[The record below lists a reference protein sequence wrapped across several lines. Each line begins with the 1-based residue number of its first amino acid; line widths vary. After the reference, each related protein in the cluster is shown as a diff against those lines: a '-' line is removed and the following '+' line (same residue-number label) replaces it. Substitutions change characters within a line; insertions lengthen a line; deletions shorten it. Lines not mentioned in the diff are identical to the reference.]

1 MKVTNEKTEARQA
14 FLTIETE
21 PVEVEASLQEAYQH
35 LVKRANI
42 PGFRKGKAPRAI
54 LERQLGRERLLDE
67 ALNHLIP
74 RTYQQAIKE
83 QGLEAIAQPQVEVVQ
98 TDPVIF
104 KVVVPLK
111 PTVKLGDYQ
120 SIRFVQEPVSVADGD
135 VDQVVEQLRHQYA
148 TWEPVPRPVEFGD
161 MVVLDIMG
169 ILDNKPFLN
178 QQSAQYQV
186 IRESSYPLPGFAEQL
201 VGMKKDEEKQ
211 FALPF
216 PADYPTAELAGKE
229 ALFKV
234 KANEIK
240 QELLPEINDDF
251 AQQVHADFKTVDALR
266 ERALADLKARAEE
279 RARLDLEER
288 VIDAVV
294 AMSQVEFPPIL
305 IDEEINRI
313 LNRRFEKGNQEMEE
327 YLKNAKKTPQELHE
341 ELHPIASQR
350 VTRALVLDKVA
361 VEEKIEASDADIE
374 TEIEKII
381 KSASEN
387 QDKLTDENKDKL
399 NEVLHSPQ
407 GRESLRQ
414 TLVTRK
420 TMQRL
425 IDIAGGTKEVMTTK
439 SEEGK

>member
-1 MKVTNEKTEARQA
+1 VKVTNEKTETSQA

-21 PVEVEASLQEAYQH
+21 PAEVEASLQEAYQH
-35 LVKRANI
+35 LVKKANI

-67 ALNHLIP
+67 ALNSLIP

-83 QGLEAIAQPQVEVVQ
+83 QGIEAIAQPQVEVVQ

-120 SIRFVQEPVSVADGD
+120 PVRFVQEPVSISDSE
-135 VDQVVEQLRHQYA
+135 VDHVVEELRHQYA
-148 TWEPVPRPVEFGD
+148 TWEPVSRPVDFGD
-161 MVVLDIMG
+161 LVVLDIQG
-169 ILDNKPFLN
+169 SFDNKPFLD
-178 QQSAQYQV
+178 QKSAQYQV
-186 IRESSYPLPGFAEQL
+186 IRESSYPLPGLAEQL
-201 VGMKKDEEKQ
+201 VGMKKDEEKE
-211 FALPF
+211 FSLPF

-234 KANEIK
+234 KTNEIK
-240 QELLPEINDDF
+240 QELLPEVNDEF
-251 AQQVHADFKTVDALR
+251 AQQVHTDFKTVAALR

-279 RARLDLEER
+279 RARLDLEEKI
-288 VIDAVV
+288 VDAVV
-294 AMSQVEFPPIL
+294 NLSQVEFPPVL

-313 LNRRFEKGNQEMEE
+313 LNRRFERGQQEMEE
-327 YLKNAKKTPQELHE
+327 YLKNAKKTPEELHE
-341 ELHPIASQR
+341 ELHPVASQR
-350 VTRALVLDKVA
+350 VIRALVLDKVA
-361 VEEKIEASDADIE
+361 VEEKIEASDAEIE

-381 KSASEN
+381 NGASAN

-399 NEVLHSPQ
+399 NKVLHSPQ
-407 GRESLRQ
+407 GRESIRQ

-425 IDIAGGTKEVMTTK
+425 VDIAGGSKEVTTTK